1 MALTAED
8 LNNIGRLFSGFATKS
23 DMEAFPTKADLKKE
37 LTGFATK
44 ADLTGFATKADLK
57 NELTGFTTKAD
68 LTAFA
73 TKADLKLF
81 ATKDDLKGFA
91 TKDDLREFA
100 TKDDL
105 AKLPTRDDLKGFATK
120 DDLIDGL
127 SGLRSEMHDGFE
139 NILDTLNEH
148 IIDTD
153 RRFMSDRK
161 RLERLEK
168 IVL

>member
-44 ADLTGFATKADLK
+44 ADLT
-57 NELTGFTTKAD
+57 
-68 LTAFA
+68 
-73 TKADLKLF
+73 
-81 ATKDDLKGFA
+81 
-91 TKDDLREFA
+91 
-100 TKDDL
+100 
-105 AKLPTRDDLKGFATK
+105 GFATK